1 MSVKNYAQL
10 LSDKEKQYALPVGL
24 LSAMADQE
32 SGGDA
37 KARSPKGAGGLLQL
51 MPDTAK
57 EMGVDDV
64 NDPEQNADGGAKY
77 MRLMLDQHNGDV
89 PLALAAYNAGPAAV
103 AEHGGIPPYPETQD
117 YVAKITGKLGS
128 QSDAPSGYEEVPA
141 GYEEV
146 SDNSAPAGYEDVP
159 QGYEE
164 APSAQAMAEP
174 KADIASITP
183 KTTAQRVL
191 GGLGALEA
199 PVSMASA
206 VPAASAGGLAFLG
219 WLGKAALPEFMG
231 GIPSTSSYV
240 DYAKGAQEATQNAMT
255 YAPASA
261 EGQRTLGGIGAGM
274 EAIGGAINAPVS
286 AVRGLG
292 AMAKG
297 GDFSKSYQQGQQEG
311 LAENLGIGL
320 SSAAKGLGAGEPIQA
335 GAYALGKTLPDA
347 AMWTA
352 PYLAKGAG
360 VTTKAAANAASNII
374 KPIPETAQTSK
385 IIGQIMQGKRE
396 DIPQYRKALSQ
407 IDRKDIASPDD
418 IVGKLTQKTDQAMGA
433 VNSILDKHTA
443 KYSGSQLEQVVSK
456 DGDAIKQNFVKD
468 AIIDLRKNY
477 QVKRD
482 AASVARMDALMD
494 RIQPSTGI
502 DPLTLGQKV
511 PEGITPREINDL
523 AKEHGTNLN
532 AFTPDGKI
540 NTEVQKGLE
549 ATRSGL
555 KKTVRGIV
563 NDPSLKALDESA
575 ADLIKTKDQLSLLS
589 EQANRIDQRMADLG
603 IVGKAWNKAVR
614 FTRHR
619 THDVTLDEGSYNAK
633 ELADL
638 VGKRLSK
645 LEKIV
650 NAPDVSIARKKFIIE
665 KMQQGALSTP
675 AAMENHK

>member
-1 MSVKNYAQL
+1 MGAQMSVKNYAQL

-117 YVAKITGKLGS
+117 YVAKITGKLVS
-128 QSDAPSGYEEVPA
+128 QSDAPAGYEEVPA

-146 SDNSAPAGYEDVP
+146 TDNSAPSGYEDVP

-164 APSAQAMAEP
+164 APAAQAMEEP

-206 VPAASAGGLAFLG
+206 VPAALGGGLAFLG
-219 WLGKAALPEFMG
+219 GLGKAALPEVIG

-240 DYAKGAQEATQNAMT
+240 DYAKDAQEATQNAMT
-255 YAPASA
+255 YQPAST

-274 EAIGGAINAPVS
+274 EAIGGAINAPAS

-292 AMAKG
+292 AMANG
-297 GDFSKSYQQGQQEG
+297 GDFSTSYQQGQQEG

-320 SSAAKGLGAGEPIQA
+320 SSVAKGLGAGEPVQA

-347 AMWTA
+347 AMWAA

-360 VTTKAAANAASNII
+360 ATTEASAKAASNVI
-374 KPIPETAQTSK
+374 KPIPEALRASKLVDAVAQTKEKNIPAVKNTLSRINIRDIKNVKDIEGRVQKDIEDLSSK
-385 IIGQIMQGKRE
+385 VDKFTTENKGRYTMTE
-396 DIPQYRKALSQ
+396 LDIPVTVGNEVVYDNAYKAGLSQ
-407 IDRKDIASPDD
+407 LADLYA
-418 IVGKLTQKTDQAMGA
+418 KTD
-433 VNSILDKHTA
+433 
-443 KYSGSQLEQVVSK
+443 
-456 DGDAIKQNFVKD
+456 
-468 AIIDLRKNY
+468 
-477 QVKRD
+477 D
-482 AASVARMDALMD
+482 AAGQSRIRQLTEKANTSGLTANDMSGIAR
-494 RIQPSTGI
+494 
-502 DPLTLGQKV
+502 
-511 PEGITPREINDL
+511 
-523 AKEHGTNLN
+523 EHGRELN
-532 AFTPDGKI
+532 AFGANGELSTGMTKKSLERTRKGMTDTLKGII
-540 NTEVQKGLE
+540 NNPEFTQLYK
-549 ATRSGL
+549 
-555 KKTVRGIV
+555 
-563 NDPSLKALDESA
+563 NMHES
-575 ADLIKTKDQLSLLS
+575 IKTKDVFSKLRERAYDIDKRAVEHGLFKKSVKVGVNAFDSLIGGLPS
-589 EQANRIDQRMADLG
+589 ALASKYLKN
-603 IVGKAWNKAVR
+603 GK
-614 FTRHR
+614 T
-619 THDVTLDEGSYNAK
+619 SYNAS
-633 ELADL
+633 EAASLI
-638 VGKRLSK
+638 GERLNK
-645 LEKIV
+645 LDDII
-650 NAPDVSIARKKFIIE
+650 NAKDISVARKKAIIE

-675 AAMENHK
+675 AAMETK

>member
-128 QSDAPSGYEEVPA
+128 QGDAPAGYEEVPA
-141 GYEEV
+141 GYDEV
-146 SDNSAPAGYEDVP
+146 TDSSAPAGYEDAP

-174 KADIASITP
+174 KADVASITP

-206 VPAASAGGLAFLG
+206 VPAALGGGLAFLG
-219 WLGKAALPEFMG
+219 KLGISGGNVDAA
-231 GIPSTSSYV
+231 
-240 DYAKGAQEATQNAMT
+240 KQAQESTQSAMT

-292 AMAKG
+292 AMAQG
-297 GDFSKSYQQGQQEG
+297 GDFAKSYQQGQQEG

-347 AMWTA
+347 AMWAA
-352 PYLAKGAG
+352 PYLAKGTGAASE
-360 VTTKAAANAASNII
+360 AAAKAASNVI

-418 IVGKLTQKTDQAMGA
+418 IVSKLTQKTDEVLGA
-433 VNSILDKHTA
+433 VNSRLDKHTA

-563 NDPSLKALDESA
+563 NDPNLKALDESA

-638 VGKRLSK
+638 VGKRLNK

-650 NAPDVSIARKKFIIE
+650 NAPDVSIARKKAIIE

-675 AAMENHK
+675 AAMETK

>member
-10 LSDKEKQYALPVGL
+10 LSDKEKQYDLPVGL

-32 SGGDA
+32 SGGDT

-51 MPDTAK
+51 MPETAQ

-89 PLALAAYNAGPAAV
+89 PLALAAYNAGPSAV

-117 YVAKITGKLGS
+117 YVAKVTGKLGAS
-128 QSDAPSGYEEVPA
+128 SDVPA
-141 GYEEV
+141 GYEEIPAGYEEV
-146 SDNSAPAGYEDVP
+146 PSGSAPAGYEDAP
-159 QGYEE
+159 SGYED
-164 APSAQAMAEP
+164 APTAQAMAEP
-174 KADIASITP
+174 KADIASITQ

-191 GGLGALEA
+191 GGLGSLEA

-206 VPAASAGGLAFLG
+206 VPAALGGGLAFLG
-219 WLGKAALPEFMG
+219 KLGLSGGNIDAA
-231 GIPSTSSYV
+231 
-240 DYAKGAQEATQNAMT
+240 KQAQESTQNAMT
-255 YAPASA
+255 YTPSSV
-261 EGQRTLGGIGAGM
+261 EGQRALGGIGAGM
-274 EAIGGAINAPVS
+274 EAVGNAINAPVS

-292 AMAKG
+292 ALVQAGSIDAGKQA
-297 GDFSKSYQQGQQEG
+297 YQEG
-311 LAENLGIGL
+311 QHAGLGENLGLGL
-320 SSAAKGLGAGEPIQA
+320 SSAAKGLGAGVPVQSA
-335 GAYALGKTLPDA
+335 AYALGKTAPDA
-347 AMWTA
+347 AMWAA
-352 PYLAKGAG
+352 PYLAKGTGAA
-360 VTTKAAANAASNII
+360 TEAAAKAASNVI

-385 IIGQIMQGKRE
+385 IIGQIMQGKKE
-396 DIPQYRKALSQ
+396 DIPKYRKALSS

-418 IVGKLTQKTDQAMGA
+418 IVAKLGQKTDEAMGA
-433 VNSILDKHTA
+433 VNSILDKHPE
-443 KYSGSQLEQVVSK
+443 KYSGSQLERTASIDGGVV
-456 DGDAIKQNFVKD
+456 KQNFVRD

-477 QVKRD
+477 QTKRD
-482 AASVARMDALMD
+482 AASVARMDQLLAK
-494 RIQPSTGI
+494 IEPSSGI

-511 PEGITPREINDL
+511 PEGITARQINDL

-555 KKTVRGIV
+555 KTTVRGMV
-563 NDPSLKALDESA
+563 NNPRLKALDESA
-575 ADLIKTKDQLSLLS
+575 ADLIKTQDQLSLLS

-638 VGKRLSK
+638 VGKRLNK

-650 NAPDVSIARKKFIIE
+650 SAPDVSIARKKAIID

-675 AAMENHK
+675 AAMENK